1 MKKTLQA
8 VFILT
13 IILVLFFLSSVVL
26 IRTGIFT
33 DLSFML
39 LHQIAGAL
47 SDIGYFIFISVN
59 LLIVGFI
66 LFLLFKLDR
75 ILLLI
80 KSFIRYLLNAVKAIW
95 SDVKDIN
102 AVFILLP
109 PLLSSIYFAFLLPI
123 SYDEAL
129 TYILFTDNPIL
140 YCISSYPFPNNHI
153 FHSIITHITKHLPF
167 FDILFKLRVSSI
179 LVSLLTWVIAYSFV
193 KRYYSKKVALFVVA
207 ISSMLFMSIY
217 YSYMSRGYAL
227 ITLFF
232 VISSFAA
239 CNIIKLGNRKRDWA
253 IFSICSVLGLY
264 TVPSYLYPFVTLNII
279 ILIFNYKNIRNQ
291 FCFNIA
297 ITLVTLLCYLPI
309 ILHEGFGVLSAPR
322 LSLDSVLTLFPI
334 FFRNTFSE
342 IFGFQPL
349 YVIIVIAIPFIFAL
363 IKKRKN
369 ILILWFI
376 FGITPVAFL
385 LLHSV
390 IPFPRT
396 FVYYAFV
403 ILFLSGVSL
412 KEYINRISIKV
423 LAIIL
428 LCMQVGLFINF
439 KNDIVQ
445 YEGFNIDFHDVSSR
459 FIEKDKTYYVLSGL
473 NIESHKFE
481 MQLRGYDYDVS
492 KYDRVFLDFDDFKDV
507 DTDTL
512 KGNFDYI
519 IIDKEWDKTINRKP
533 IYENKTLNVYEMKN
547 K

>member
-13 IILVLFFLSSVVL
+13 IILLALFLASVVL
-26 IRTGIFT
+26 FRTGIFPNFNC
-33 DLSFML
+33 LE
-39 LHQIAGAL
+39 LHQISRAL
-47 SDIGYFIFISVN
+47 SDTGYFSFIAVN
-59 LLIVGFI
+59 ILIIGCV
-66 LFLLFKLDR
+66 LFLLLNLDKV
-75 ILLLI
+75 LPFI
-80 KSFIRYLLNAVKAIW
+80 KSFTYYLLNAVKVIW
-95 SDVKDIN
+95 SDVRDIN
-102 AVFILLP
+102 VLFILLP
-109 PLLSSIYFAFLLPI
+109 PLLSSIYFALILPI

-153 FHSIITHITKHLPF
+153 FHSIITHITKHLPL

-179 LVSLLTWVIAYSFV
+179 IVSFFTWVIAYSFV

-227 ITLFF
+227 VTLFF
-232 VISSFAA
+232 VISFFATY
-239 CNIIKLGNRKRDWA
+239 NIIKLGNRKRDWA

-264 TVPSYLYPFVTLNII
+264 TVPSYLYPFVTLNLI
-279 ILIFNYKNIRNQ
+279 ILIFNYKNIKNQ
-291 FCFNIA
+291 FCFNVG

-322 LSLDSVLTLFPI
+322 RSLDSVLALFPI
-334 FFRNTFSE
+334 FFKNTFSE

-376 FGITPVAFL
+376 FGVTPVVFL

-403 ILFLSGVSL
+403 ILFLAGISL
-412 KEYINRISIKV
+412 NEYIDLINTKLLV
-423 LAIIL
+423 IIL
-428 LCMQVGLFINF
+428 LCIQIGLFFNF
-439 KNDIVQ
+439 KNDIIQ
-445 YEGFNIDFHDVSSR
+445 YEGFNIDFHDVSSK
-459 FIEKDKTYYVLSGL
+459 FIEEDKTYYVLSGL

-481 MQLRGYDYDVS
+481 MQLRGYDYSDS
-492 KYDRVFLDFDDFKDV
+492 KYDRVFLDFENFKNV

-512 KGNFDYI
+512 KGYFDYI
-519 IIDKEWDKTINRKP
+519 IIDKEWDRTINRKP
-533 IYENKTLNVYEMKN
+533 IYENKTLNVYEMK
-547 K
+547 KE